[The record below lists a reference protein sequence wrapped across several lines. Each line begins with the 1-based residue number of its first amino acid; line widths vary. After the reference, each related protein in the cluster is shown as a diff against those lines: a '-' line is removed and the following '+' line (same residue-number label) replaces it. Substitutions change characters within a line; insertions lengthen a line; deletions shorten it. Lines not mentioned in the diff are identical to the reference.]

1 MSWLRLRHTTV
12 YQYSGLVTIGPHRLV
27 VRPREGHDL
36 RVEDFAL
43 RCEPEGEVE
52 WCRDIFGN
60 SVARIPGFARPS
72 DRLSIVAES
81 ILWRSL
87 ADPSPP
93 LPAFWDEAVSYDP
106 LEAAVAGAYRTSVY
120 PDDRET
126 VRSWLEEPPA
136 AFKEGERGALGALS
150 DRIRKEIRYTR
161 REEKGVQSPAETLA
175 RRKGSCRDMAALF
188 LEAGR
193 ELGYP
198 MRFASGY
205 LEGEA
210 SREGDAT
217 THAWVEAYLPELGWR
232 GFDPMLGSSTTASH
246 IVSGVSNHPRGVM
259 PVSGLYFGNGI
270 KTTSLKATVF
280 TERIR
285 RPGLGPV

>member
-12 YQYSGLVTIGPHRLV
+12 YHYSDLVTIGPHRLV
-27 VRPREGHDL
+27 VRPREGHDV
-36 RVEDFAL
+36 RVEDFEL

-60 SVARIPGFARPS
+60 SVAHIPEFACRS
-72 DRLSIVAES
+72 DHLSIVAES

-93 LPAFWDEAVSYDP
+93 LPAFWDDAVSYAP
-106 LEAAVAGAYRTSVY
+106 LESAVADAYRASVY
-120 PDDRET
+120 PDDRAA
-126 VRSWLEEPPA
+126 VRSWLEASPVTV
-136 AFKEGERGALGALS
+136 KEGGGGTLGTLC
-150 DRIRKEIRYTR
+150 DRIREEIRYTR

-175 RRKGSCRDMAALF
+175 LRKGSCRDMAALF

-193 ELGYP
+193 EMGYP

-210 SREGDAT
+210 SREGKAT

-232 GFDPMLGSSTTASH
+232 GFDPMLGRSSTASH
-246 IVSGVSNHPRGVM
+246 IVCGVSNHPRGVM
-259 PVSGLYFGNGI
+259 PVSGLYFGDGI

-285 RPGLGPV
+285 RPGLGAV